1 MSTYDWYA
9 NLEVG
14 AEVMTLNLSE
24 TERPVIHVTITKKKG
39 IAFLREIGS
48 YREGKRTSIF
58 ESLGEADFL
67 SRPTIGEKN
76 NSL

>member
-24 TERPVIHVTITKKKG
+24 TERPVIHVTITKRKRDCV
-39 IAFLREIGS
+39 F
-48 YREGKRTSIF
+48 EGNWVIQGRKANEDI
-58 ESLGEADFL
+58 
-67 SRPTIGEKN
+67 
-76 NSL
+76 

>member
-39 IAFLREIGS
+39 LR
-48 YREGKRTSIF
+48 F
-58 ESLGEADFL
+58 
-67 SRPTIGEKN
+67 
-76 NSL
+76 